1 MESLLQLLY
10 LLLYMYLGVF
20 TQILY
25 DILMGYQKKFLT
37 IKALLIFIFVG
48 YLWIAITNMY
58 EISFRFIYFFFY
70 VIGYIISHYIFHSY
84 ICDLLTLYKP
94 YLLRFKDFIL
104 YLMHLIL
111 VPPILQYIKCKLYT
125 MLYYH
130 KHPWLKPIGI
140 KRLF

>member
-70 VIGYIISHYIFHSY
+70 ILGYILSHYIFHSY
-84 ICDLLTLYKP
+84 IYDLLILYKP
-94 YLLRFKDFIL
+94 YLFRMKDFSL
-104 YLMHLIL
+104 YLLHLIL
-111 VPPILQYIKCKLYT
+111 APPIFQYIKCKLYT
-125 MLYYH
+125 KRYYH